1 MWLRIKG
8 RDLILRWGQMFDPVA
23 HANIAINAVIPKPL
37 KAASL
42 NGVPTLKI
50 IAQNAD
56 GRISEIESSD
66 VAAYVFPK
74 EPFIHPPAL
83 QINQTI
89 DLGLYDLKVSR
100 DPRAAEIQIACRLK
114 SITQKNICTNS
125 HRIAP
130 QRCSVRILE
139 MPACAIKLPCDLR
152 SNKVHF
158 PQSFEVIAQ
167 KNICAHSHPVTMQ
180 RSPFNVLKMP
190 AITSKLP
197 RDLCTSKVYAC
208 LRAKPLTKM
217 NITIA
222 AQAMQNEVCNIGP

>member
-1 MWLRIKG
+1 MWLRIKD

-100 DPRAAEIQIACRLK
+100 DPRARRAR
-114 SITQKNICTNS
+114 
-125 HRIAP
+125 R
-130 QRCSVRILE
+130 RF
-139 MPACAIKLPCDLR
+139 KLP
-152 SNKVHF
+152 V
-158 PQSFEVIAQ
+158 A
-167 KNICAHSHPVTMQ
+167 
-180 RSPFNVLKMP
+180 
-190 AITSKLP
+190 
-197 RDLCTSKVYAC
+197 
-208 LRAKPLTKM
+208 
-217 NITIA
+217 
-222 AQAMQNEVCNIGP
+222 